1 MWHIPWHIHNSLCL
15 PAAPAQKQHHLLVFL
30 PHQHGVVQREC
41 VGCDGV
47 HDNSVRP
54 TSLLTPH
61 CSVDQADL
69 AAEQTLLSRVVSRP
83 WGVWQKRD
91 PPNLVQ

>member
-1 MWHIPWHIHNSLCL
+1 
-15 PAAPAQKQHHLLVFL
+15 
-30 PHQHGVVQREC
+30 
-41 VGCDGV
+41 
-47 HDNSVRP
+47 
-54 TSLLTPH
+54 LLTPH